1 MAFGRRAEIDRLEN
15 QRDRNHDCA
24 DDHQQPE
31 DIDIGE
37 QIDLLLQRLSDPGDR
52 LRRGVGGVRS
62 LRAWKKRVIASMVC

>member
-52 LRRGVGGVRS
+52 LRRGVGAFDPC
-62 LRAWKKRVIASMVC
+62 AWKKRVIASMVC